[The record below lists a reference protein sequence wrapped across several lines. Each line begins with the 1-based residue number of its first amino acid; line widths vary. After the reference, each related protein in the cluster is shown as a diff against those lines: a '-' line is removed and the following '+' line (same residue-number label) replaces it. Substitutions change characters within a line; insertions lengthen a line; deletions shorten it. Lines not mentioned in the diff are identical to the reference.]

1 VYIKKYIIIIACF
14 LSVVLVG
21 CSKGDGKMSDQ
32 EKAEQFVKEMEP
44 VMEKQIHSEDY
55 NNFVKKIEFT
65 NVSIT
70 PLGGIKVDG
79 YVNQESLTFHYNLDY
94 ENRKDTSG
102 FNPDGEL
109 NEKMGIL
116 EHDLNED
123 DDTTQKKSSAPQ
135 SSPDLKS
142 TLSQYKLNL

>member
-1 VYIKKYIIIIACF
+1 MYIKKYIIIIACF
-14 LSVVLVG
+14 LSIVLVG

-32 EKAEQFVKEMEP
+32 EKAEQFAKEMEP
-44 VMEKQIHSEDY
+44 VMEKQIHAEDY

-70 PLGGIKVDG
+70 PLGGITVDG
-79 YVNQESLTFHYNLDY
+79 YVNKESLTFHYNLDY
-94 ENRKDTSG
+94 GNKKDIFG

-116 EHDLNED
+116 KHDLDED
-123 DDTTQKKSSAPQ
+123 DDTPQKKSSSSQ
-135 SSPDLKS
+135 SSSDV
-142 TLSQYKLNL
+142 KLNLSQ